1 MSAPI
6 MLAND
11 TMRIG
16 EESIDCLINQS
27 ETRKEKKLK
36 TKKIRKKDITEMGT
50 FSPWSQHGM
59 RERVGDL

>member
-11 TMRIG
+11 TVRIG
-16 EESIDCLINQS
+16 EESIVCLINQS

-36 TKKIRKKDITEMGT
+36 TKKTEKR
-50 FSPWSQHGM
+50 HN
-59 RERVGDL
+59 GDGYI

>member
-1 MSAPI
+1 MSAPM

-36 TKKIRKKDITEMGT
+36 TGKKTEKR
-50 FSPWSQHGM
+50 HN
-59 RERVGDL
+59 GDGYI